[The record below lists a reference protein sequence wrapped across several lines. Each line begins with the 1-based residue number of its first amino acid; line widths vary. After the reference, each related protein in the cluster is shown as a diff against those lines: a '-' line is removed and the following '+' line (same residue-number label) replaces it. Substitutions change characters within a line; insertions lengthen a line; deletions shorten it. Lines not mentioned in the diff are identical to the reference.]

1 MNGERT
7 PHLPDTLSIK
17 KETMEALR
25 KFLMEPESVI
35 RFVLAAYF
43 IIVGTIG
50 VRSILFGTKEK
61 YEEFAGK
68 SRAFKFGVYIR
79 ELFFYVSDVILGA
92 IILRQVSWAKF
103 FGIVLLVSSTMYS
116 ARGFAWGFARGKPS
130 GRAISAVACGFL
142 SLERVFDL
150 RDLHGCMNSRRCCK
164 WRCNPS

>member
-1 MNGERT
+1 MNGGRA

-25 KFLMEPESVI
+25 KFFMEPESVI

-92 IILRQVSWAKF
+92 IILRQVSWAKY

-130 GRAISAVACGFL
+130 GRVFLLSLAGFCLWNGFL
-142 SLERVFDL
+142 IYVIY
-150 RDLHGCMNSRRCCK
+150 MVV
-164 WRCNPS
+164 